1 MDIKAKILKRI
12 AGIQE
17 DIIYMISHHILTYL
31 SVIIM
36 SILGIIILFFLYQI
50 ISIFSNNLASYVV
63 WVLGILLYFYFLLNF
78 LDIYL
83 DAVIVTNSS
92 VIIYKWYG
100 IFKST
105 SDVLFLEAI
114 ESVYADQEW
123 IIDTLFNKGDIVL
136 RRAGHE
142 NKFDSVYNPNDVAA
156 KLNNILNSV
165 SKESEEDSE
174 GESKEDDFKLF
185 VEAMAEVIKEYWL
198 KKK

>member
-12 AGIQE
+12 AWIDE
-17 DIIYMISHHILTYL
+17 DIIYMISHHLLTYFP
-31 SVIIM
+31 VIIM
-36 SILGIIILFFLYQI
+36 SLLGIVILFFLYQI
-50 ISIFSNNLASYVV
+50 ISVFSVNLASYLVGF
-63 WVLGILLYFYFLLNF
+63 LGILLYFYFLFEF

-83 DAVIVTNSS
+83 DAVIVTPTS

-114 ESVYADQEW
+114 ESVYAEQEW
-123 IIDTLFNKGDIVL
+123 IIDTLFNKWDIVI
-136 RRAGHE
+136 RRAWHE

-156 KLNNILNSV
+156 KLNNIINSV
-165 SKESEEDSE
+165 NKEEEE
-174 GESKEDDFKLF
+174 EVEEEQDDFKLF